1 MSKMGAYVLEQQEKE
16 YDSYF
21 RESDRRANDLADQ
34 MAIGKKTEEL
44 LVITMEEC
52 GELTQACSKVIR
64 TKALQEKFTSALKD
78 EIGDV
83 AAMIELLKEFNLVSQ
98 EEIDQRIA
106 VKKKKLEQW
115 SNLFE

>member
-16 YDSYF
+16 YEKAYM
-21 RESDRRANDLADQ
+21 RASDRHADQ
-34 MAIGKKTEEL
+34 LIKSNKIDEL

-64 TKALQEKFTSALKD
+64 TKALQEKFTDNLKD

-98 EEIDQRIA
+98 EEIDQRIV
-106 VKKKKLEQW
+106 VKKNKLEQW